1 VEYGIARFI
10 AADPPAVENDE
21 DDWSRR
27 QSLSDSRAVAHRS
40 SLTGLSLPG
49 IVMGDPDNRL
59 CVDKGRQGKQAPP
72 IVPAR
77 TLSARPRA
85 PPIAFEDSD
94 MTTETRIDEATY
106 ERLALA
112 EPDRKWELRDGYL
125 LEKPPMTSAHNWIG
139 IKLGYMLMA
148 QLDWAT
154 YQARVDAGRLRRPEA
169 TYYIPDVFVVPTAFV
184 IPLLDQQD
192 TLEMFDQPLPLV
204 VEVWSR
210 STGGYDVA
218 EKLAGYQ
225 GRGDL
230 EIWRIHPYERTL
242 TTWVRQPDGTYEETV
257 YREGI
262 VHPAALPGVAI
273 DLGKLFDN

>member
-1 VEYGIARFI
+1 LHI
-10 AADPPAVENDE
+10 
-21 DDWSRR
+21 
-27 QSLSDSRAVAHRS
+27 
-40 SLTGLSLPG
+40 T
-49 IVMGDPDNRL
+49 
-59 CVDKGRQGKQAPP
+59 
-72 IVPAR
+72 
-77 TLSARPRA
+77 
-85 PPIAFEDSD
+85 FEDSA
-94 MTTETRIDEATY
+94 MATETQIDEATY

-112 EPDRKWELRDGYL
+112 EPDRKWELRDGHL

-148 QLDWAT
+148 QLDWST

-218 EKLAGYQ
+218 EKLAGYRR
-225 GRGDL
+225 RGDL

-262 VHPAALPGVAI
+262 VHPAALPGVAV
-273 DLGKLFDN
+273 DLGELLDH